1 MTAKLVESVESQEAV
16 STVPCS
22 AQDGGSCSRECPL
35 PLKDNPLRSTSLPQ
49 YAQDSMWEK
58 VRGYL
63 DDLSFY
69 TSAPGVTNTSCMLVK
84 SASGTKPHFVQRS
97 GKSKYKFDGDCL
109 MFKSTNGICSHTLLV
124 AALNDEVSL
133 FICNYSKCKAPINY
147 AQLAQHGL
155 PPGERKP
162 SSKRKGASK
171 KTTAGIRQLIQ
182 NANESEMTK
191 RSDIIASKKN
201 LTTDPTPSSS
211 TMSSSTSALSS
222 HPVGIP
228 LNHIYLIKYIQV

>member
-1 MTAKLVESVESQEAV
+1 
-16 STVPCS
+16 
-22 AQDGGSCSRECPL
+22 
-35 PLKDNPLRSTSLPQ
+35 
-49 YAQDSMWEK
+49 MWEK

-63 DDLSFY
+63 DDPSSY
-69 TSAPGVTNTSCMLVK
+69 TSAPGVTNKSCMLVK

-97 GKSKYKFDGDCL
+97 GKSKYKCDGDCL
-109 MFKSTNGICSHTLLV
+109 MFKSTNGICSHTLLG

-155 PPGERKP
+155 PLGGRKP

-222 HPVGIP
+222 HPVGILLSQP
-228 LNHIYLIKYIQV
+228 HLPHQVHPGVSRSSSVVWPELPSSVNTPPPITIASELLGCTSTP